1 MEQGDEPPAD
11 DPGAPL
17 APASNE
23 GHHEV
28 QEDGTVSSDEENTA
42 AEGTTKTKKSQSLMK
57 TTWILTY
64 GASGPY
70 ITPQMLS
77 ELGEIEV
84 DECHSTKDRVMA
96 FTYIH
101 LTKRVRQSSIEK
113 FMKRANELHG
123 IVQNAIF
130 GYESVACISKQG
142 NATTIEEHVGFQMLL
157 RHYVAKNPA
166 FVPWT
171 DGEPVLKRGR
181 ILKAAEVDPA
191 RPITMET
198 QSKAQIIA
206 YAKHL
211 ESKLK
216 DMDAERQSHLERYNT
231 ISRDHA
237 QLSTENFRMS
247 IERSTLRSENATL
260 MNERTDLRIEN
271 AALKRK
277 IQELE
282 STQNQ
287 HT

>member
-1 MEQGDEPPAD
+1 MEQGNEPPAD

-23 GHHEV
+23 GHPEA
-28 QEDGTVSSDEENTA
+28 QEGGAVSSDEEHTA
-42 AEGTTKTKKSQSLMK
+42 AEGVKKTKKTPRLMK

-70 ITPQMLS
+70 ITPQMLR
-77 ELGEIEV
+77 ELGKIEV
-84 DECHSTKDRVMA
+84 DECHSTKDRVMS

-113 FMKRANELHG
+113 FMKKAKESHG
-123 IVQNAIF
+123 IVQNSIY
-130 GYESVACISKQG
+130 GYESVACISRQD
-142 NATTIEEHVGFQMLL
+142 NDIPIEEHVGFQMLL

-181 ILKAAEVDPA
+181 ILKAAEIDPA
-191 RPITMET
+191 RPATMET
-198 QSKAQIIA
+198 RSKAQIIA

-216 DMDAERQSHLERYNT
+216 DVDAERQSHLERYNT
-231 ISRDHA
+231 MSRDHA

-247 IERSTLRSENATL
+247 MERSTLRSENAAL
-260 MNERTDLRIEN
+260 IHERTDLRIEN

-282 STQNQ
+282 ST
-287 HT
+287 HD